1 MSGYKKGFNEKLL
14 IKDGKFQKKKV
25 KSEIK
30 LPILRK
36 EDLFINLYTKKE
48 KSTQLSMVVM
58 CQNKVLNAIAYQ
70 EY

>member
-1 MSGYKKGFNEKLL
+1 MANFK
-14 IKDGKFQKKKV
+14 KKKV

-36 EDLFINLYTKKE
+36 EDLLINLYTKKE

-58 CQNKVLNAIAYQ
+58 CQNKVLNAIAY
-70 EY
+70 